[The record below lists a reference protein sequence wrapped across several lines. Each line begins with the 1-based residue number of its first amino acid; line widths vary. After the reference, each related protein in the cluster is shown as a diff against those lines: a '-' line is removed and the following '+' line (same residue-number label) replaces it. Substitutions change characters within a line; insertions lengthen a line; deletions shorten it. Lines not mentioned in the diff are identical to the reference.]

1 MGRAQ
6 LTVTV
11 PAELGQ
17 YVAERSAE
25 LGVKKSVVVSQAL
38 EADRQRQLELLF
50 EEGYEQMATRDEEM
64 LEEFERLDDESPWPD
79 Y

>member
-1 MGRAQ
+1 MARAQ

-25 LGVKKSVVVSQAL
+25 LGIKKSVVVSRAL
-38 EADRQRQLELLF
+38 EADRERQLELLL
-50 EEGYEQMATRDEEM
+50 EEGYEQMATQDEEM
-64 LEEFERLDDESPWPD
+64 LEEFEHVDIESPWPD